1 MRWPPEKKSI
11 GLYWTF
17 YFIFS
22 QYMFEEVSNF
32 HFNGKFFVDVRS
44 HVTLMKSFSFLK
56 TTFPL
61 RKLSVDS
68 SRTWVALPRNN
79 IICAIHNWNTQFCFL
94 SQIIQIMTRTCLN
107 CRSNISSLAD
117 WWRSMKR
124 AGKERRSGT
133 QTWIAQR
140 AQWEEPHHEI
150 RLPGF
155 DPPNL
160 TSFFFFFPSSPCSRW
175 GVIATARFLFTAR
188 EILAGCHHM
197 VNRESDGSQSSHHIT
212 ASL

>member
-1 MRWPPEKKSI
+1 MRWPPRKEVN
-11 GLYWTF
+11 WTLLDF
-17 YFIFS
+17 FFFS

-32 HFNGKFFVDVRS
+32 HFNGKFLVDVRS

-155 DPPNL
+155 DLPQTSL
-160 TSFFFFFPSSPCSRW
+160 LFSFFFLPPPALDEESSPPRGFFSPHAKYW
-175 GVIATARFLFTAR
+175 PAAIIWSTGSLTGARAHT
-188 EILAGCHHM
+188 
-197 VNRESDGSQSSHHIT
+197 T
-212 ASL
+212 